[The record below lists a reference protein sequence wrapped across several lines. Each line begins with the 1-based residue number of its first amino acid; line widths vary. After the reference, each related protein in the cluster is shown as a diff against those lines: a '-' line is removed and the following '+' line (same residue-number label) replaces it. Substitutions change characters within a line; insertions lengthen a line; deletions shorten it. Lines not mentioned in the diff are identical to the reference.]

1 MEMIMDENE
10 NERILE
16 YHREL
21 DDIIETDRME
31 TNNCVMENQKAQDQS
46 IFVIA
51 AALFGLMPFLLDKF
65 QNVPHSEC
73 LIFFV
78 LLCNVAALISTL
90 LSFGFCRKGAKE
102 DFELRKQYIHR
113 LKELSRTNPA
123 EASRFY
129 RNNKPEQSCYT
140 SLGMLCN
147 VVSLAS
153 MIIVSVVI
161 FFILV
166 LYPSNKE
173 INMASQNNNGSQ
185 QSSSV
190 VNGNEGFIDK
200 IERDIPQPPQTQTS
214 QQPQTKSNNESS
226 KTSKEDKNDKKQ

>member
-1 MEMIMDENE
+1 MDENE
-10 NERILE
+10 FERRSEE
-16 YHREL
+16 YCRGL
-21 DDIIETDRME
+21 DDKVEAYRRE
-31 TNNCVMENQKAQDQS
+31 TNSCILENQKAQDQS

-51 AALFGLMPFLLDKF
+51 AALFGLTPFLLDKF

-90 LSFGFCRKGAKE
+90 LSFGFCRKGAEE
-102 DFELRKQYIHR
+102 DLELYRKYAYR
-113 LKELSRTNPA
+113 LKELSQTNPA

-129 RNNKPEQSCYT
+129 RNNKPERSCYT

-147 VVSLAS
+147 IVSLAS

-161 FFILV
+161 FFILI

-190 VNGNEGFIDK
+190 GIGNEGGIVENQPFIQPP
-200 IERDIPQPPQTQTS
+200 PQPS
-214 QQPQTKSNNESS
+214 SQTKNDNESS
-226 KTSKEDKNDKKQ
+226 KTSKEKKDDKKQ